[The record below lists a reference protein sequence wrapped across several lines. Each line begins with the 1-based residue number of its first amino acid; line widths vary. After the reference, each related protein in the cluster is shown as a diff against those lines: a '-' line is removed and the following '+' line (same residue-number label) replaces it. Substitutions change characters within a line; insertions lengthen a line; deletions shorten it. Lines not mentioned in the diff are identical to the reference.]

1 MTSLSLNFAAKQ
13 APLQIWS
20 PLLGSAILLVG
31 VIVFAFTVADYRQ
44 QLNLNSDLQEKSA
57 NLQDNTGLNVRKTTT
72 PLALENEI
80 AQANLAYTQLQT
92 PWGEVFS
99 ALEIAR
105 NSHPNDIAL
114 LSIKA
119 DSNKRELRI
128 SGEAKDFPALSA
140 FSAALSDSPMF
151 KNIHLSNDKLN
162 VSTIPIVVSFDL
174 QLNWTQQN

>member
-1 MTSLSLNFAAKQ
+1 MPNLTLNFAAKQ
-13 APLQIWS
+13 VSLQTWN
-20 PLLGSAILLVG
+20 PLLGSTILIIG
-31 VIVFAFTVADYRQ
+31 VTVFGFAVADYRQ
-44 QLNLNSDLQEKSA
+44 QLSLNSDLQEKSSQ
-57 NLQDNTGLNVRKTTT
+57 LQNNAGLNSRKAST

-92 PWGEVFS
+92 PWGEIFS
-99 ALEIAR
+99 ALETAR
-105 NSHPNDIAL
+105 NAQADDVAL

-128 SGEAKDFPALSA
+128 SGEAKDFPRLSA

-162 VSTIPIVVSFDL
+162 VSTVPIVVSFDL
-174 QLNWTQQN
+174 QLNWAK